1 MPQSN
6 LPVQVGTKVS
16 VAKTVTEQDVADFA
30 RLSGDHNPVHLD
42 AKYAAQTRFKQR
54 VVHGAFSLALISAA
68 LGTKVAGPKGT
79 VVYLG
84 QSCRFLKPV
93 FLGDTVTATCEVT
106 QIKAD
111 RPLLTFACKCA
122 NQKGEEVLTGES
134 TILLD
139 PFPFSA

>member
-1 MPQSN
+1 MQQKDSG
-6 LPVQVGTKVS
+6 VQVGTKVA
-16 VAKTVTEQDVADFA
+16 VTKTITQQDVADFA

-42 AKYAAQTRFKQR
+42 EQYAAKTRFKRR

-68 LGTKVAGPKGT
+68 LGTKVAGPDAT

-84 QSCRFLKPV
+84 QSVRFLKPV
-93 FLGDTVTATCEVT
+93 FLGDTVTAQCEVT

-111 RPLLTFACKCA
+111 RPIITFACKCT
-122 NQKGEEVLTGES
+122 NQRGEELLTGES

-139 PFPFSA
+139 PLPFPS